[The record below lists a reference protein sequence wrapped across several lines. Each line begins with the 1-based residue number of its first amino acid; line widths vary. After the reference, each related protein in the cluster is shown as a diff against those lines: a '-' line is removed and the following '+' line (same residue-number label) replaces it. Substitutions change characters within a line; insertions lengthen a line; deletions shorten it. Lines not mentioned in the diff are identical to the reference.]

1 MKKTLKYWLAVPTTL
16 AVLLT
21 NIAGVRSQ
29 QQIALTPG
37 FNEPMV
43 FTGTSGES
51 NCTQMAATA
60 SHVITLGD
68 NFSYLR
74 FTVDSQS
81 GQPILLIKGPN
92 GSSSCVQADEF
103 SGSTI
108 TDSGYWNAGTYS
120 LYIGD
125 RTGNQ
130 HNYSLS
136 ITQQQ

>member
-1 MKKTLKYWLAVPTTL
+1 MKTLKYWLAVPTTL
-16 AVLLT
+16 ALLLT
-21 NIAGVRSQ
+21 NIVGVRSQ
-29 QQIALTPG
+29 QQMALTPG

-43 FTGTSGES
+43 LTGTSGNS
-51 NCTQMAATA
+51 DCGKMSPTA

-74 FTVDSQS
+74 FTVDSQG

-92 GSSSCVQADEF
+92 GSSSCVQSDEF
-103 SGSTI
+103 SGSSI

-120 LYIGD
+120 FYIGD
-125 RTGNQ
+125 RTGSPRS
-130 HNYSLS
+130 YSLS

>member
-1 MKKTLKYWLAVPTTL
+1 MKILKYWLAVPTTL
-16 AVLLT
+16 AVLLAS
-21 NIAGVRSQ
+21 IGGVRSQ

-43 FTGTSGES
+43 LTGTSGDS
-51 NCTQMAATA
+51 NCGKMAATA

-74 FTVDSQS
+74 FTVDSQG
-81 GQPILLIKGPN
+81 GQPILLIKGSN
-92 GSSSCVQADEF
+92 GSSSCVQSDEF
-103 SGSTI
+103 SGNTI

-125 RTGNQ
+125 RTGAQ